1 MADAVLP
8 DRKIRRTPA
17 TKRRP
22 RFQAG
27 DCAEEAP
34 AARREGRHGAQ
45 HTRPAIAIRPAWARH
60 VRMAAPPAGQSTG
73 GSRPD
78 TRTPGRSL
86 SQTIARASLGAC
98 RGRCLPRQSAASKKF
113 SFSVSGTPGAA
124 TKLHGMRSRPNARP
138 VRQGQ
143 PCPAAPT
150 TPARKENT
158 MKQHAMIAAALGS
171 LLALGAVSTPA
182 QAADPAAGKEKC
194 YGVAKAGQNDCA
206 SPGSAHAAPASPR
219 STRTRC
225 RGSSSRPAPARRWA
239 ACCSSLPSKPRT
251 G

>member
-22 RFQAG
+22 RFRPRKRLPR
-27 DCAEEAP
+27 C
-34 AARREGRHGAQ
+34 EGRHGAQ
-45 HTRPAIAIRPAWARH
+45 HTRPAIAIRPAWARR
-60 VRMAAPPAGQSTG
+60 VRMAATLPGKAPAVRARTHARRVGPSRKPLRAPTSAHAGAAACPGNRPPQKNF
-73 GSRPD
+73 
-78 TRTPGRSL
+78 RSPY
-86 SQTIARASLGAC
+86 QER
-98 RGRCLPRQSAASKKF
+98 
-113 SFSVSGTPGAA
+113 PGAA
-124 TKLHGMRSRPNARP
+124 TKLHGMRSRPIARP

-182 QAADPAAGKEKC
+182 QAADPAAGKEN
-194 YGVAKAGQNDCA
+194 ATAWPRPA
-206 SPGSAHAAPASPR
+206 RTTAPAPAALTPAPASPR

>member
-1 MADAVLP
+1 MARSTPGQPSRSGPPGHAACAWLP
-8 DRKIRRTPA
+8 PCRAKHRRFAPGHTHAGSVPPA
-17 TKRRP
+17 NHCARQPRRMP
-22 RFQAG
+22 G
-27 DCAEEAP
+27 LLPAP
-34 AARREGRHGAQ
+34 AIGRLKNF
-45 HTRPAIAIRPAWARH
+45 
-60 VRMAAPPAGQSTG
+60 
-73 GSRPD
+73 
-78 TRTPGRSL
+78 RSPY
-86 SQTIARASLGAC
+86 QER
-98 RGRCLPRQSAASKKF
+98 
-113 SFSVSGTPGAA
+113 PGAA
-124 TKLHGMRSRPNARP
+124 TKLHGMRSRPIARP

-182 QAADPAAGKEKC
+182 QAADPAAGKEN
-194 YGVAKAGQNDCA
+194 ATAWPRPA
-206 SPGSAHAAPASPR
+206 RTTAPAPAALTPAPASPR